1 MLLENGR
8 RERHVQLCWTLPKVC
23 LCLRVLLEARAGVG
37 EGGGK
42 MPGLEEGALA
52 ANTNHCPGDAT
63 VLL

>member
-1 MLLENGR
+1 MLDIAES
-8 RERHVQLCWTLPKVC
+8 
-23 LCLRVLLEARAGVG
+23 VLVLVRAPRGRAGVG

-52 ANTNHCPGDAT
+52 ANTNHCRGDAT